1 MMDQVRETIGDD
13 CMNRLKLKEKRPGLQ
28 SLVLPNPEVIN
39 MAVGINWSG
48 KFLECFLLRLEL
60 RSMKVTR

>member
-13 CMNRLKLKEKRPGLQ
+13 YMNRLKLKEKRPGLQ

-39 MAVGINWSG
+39 MVVGINWRG